1 MLMATTPDSNDGVTA
16 PEHHGDGRAE
26 LRLVS
31 GSQATDPRFIE
42 KWQALA
48 AEVSEPNPFFEPWC
62 LIPAMKHLHGGAKLA
77 LLSYVVDGRLR
88 GLMPIERA
96 SRYYGYRVPHAAI
109 WLHDNAF
116 CSTPLVAAG
125 YEQDFWHAVLAKLD
139 AKPKGALFLHLPQL
153 CEDGPMANALE
164 TVAERDGRLC
174 RTVKRSERAMLA
186 PDTSDP
192 EAYLEQAMSAKKRKE
207 LRRQYKRLS
216 EQGELL
222 LERREDATKLA
233 EWTAQ
238 FLALEAEGWKGEAG
252 SALSSADGTRR
263 FFKETLQRAAKA
275 GRLERLALQ
284 LDGRPIAMLAS
295 FVTSPGVFSFKTT
308 FDEAFA
314 RFSPGLLLQIENLA
328 MLERGDIAWA
338 DSCAAEGHSMIERI
352 WREKRTMVSR
362 NVAIGGG
369 VRRFVCKQM
378 MAYEMR
384 GSSKS

>member
-1 MLMATTPDSNDGVTA
+1 MLMATTPDSSDGVTM
-16 PEHHGDGRAE
+16 PEHHGDGRAK

-31 GSQATDPRFIE
+31 GPQATDPRFID

-48 AEVSEPNPFFEPWC
+48 EEASEPNPFFEPWC
-62 LIPAMKHLHGGAKLA
+62 LIPAMKHMRGGAKLG

-153 CEDGPMANALE
+153 CEDGPMAQALDAV
-164 TVAERDGRLC
+164 TQRDGRLC
-174 RTVKRSERAMLA
+174 RTVNRTERAMLA
-186 PDTSDP
+186 PDTADP
-192 EAYLEQAMSAKKRKE
+192 ETYLQQAMSAKKRKE

-222 LERREDATKLA
+222 LERREDATDLA
-233 EWTAQ
+233 DWIEQ
-238 FLALEAEGWKGEAG
+238 FLALEVDGWKGEAG
-252 SALSSADGTRR
+252 SALGSADRTRR
-263 FFKETLQRAAKA
+263 FFTEALQRSAKA
-275 GRLERLALQ
+275 GRLERLSLR

-295 FVTSPGVFSFKTT
+295 FVTPPGVYSFKTT

-338 DSCAAEGHSMIERI
+338 DSCAAEGHSMIERL
-352 WREKRTMVSR
+352 WREKRTIVSR
-362 NVAIGGG
+362 NVVIGGR
-369 VRRFVCKQM
+369 VRRFIGKQM
-378 MAYEMR
+378 MAYETR
-384 GSSKS
+384 GSRKP